1 MAEIPFSDYG
11 IRWFEDIVRRITEW
25 FTTELTSGLR
35 TELISL
41 LDTPLPEGQ
50 GTELIFAKPPD
61 SDGLWHSIYEST
73 VAGETMAFALL
84 ILFLSVQTR
93 HFIRIFDVG
102 SAFEDRRA
110 RKNSWIGAFLIVG
123 WYWIGVATLYV
134 VDALTIGLLPDMASV
149 GESLVA
155 LLPHAAGTPGLTLI
169 MATLGGTS
177 MVALKALFFIR
188 EVLLYVYLYG
198 MPIGIAIAY
207 GNVPI
212 LSTIA
217 RRLCAQFIP
226 LAVLPLPAAVL
237 FRGYELLFT
246 GDQQLAVDGSFLQY
260 LVVISLP
267 LIGLYLTW
275 KTFRYAAPLA
285 ARTLSR
291 AGRGAVLVGAAAGA
305 GYAAGPG
312 AAAATARWGAKAG
325 AGSVVSSQFTS
336 SRAPSEQQGRDEREQ
351 QTGGKPEYRRKE
363 NDPAYY

>member
-50 GTELIFAKPPD
+50 GTELIFAKPPE

-123 WYWIGVATLYV
+123 WYWIGVAVLYV
-134 VDALTIGLLPDMASV
+134 VDALTIGLLPNMASV
-149 GESLVA
+149 GKSMVA

-198 MPIGIAIAY
+198 MPIGIAVAY

-246 GDQQLAVDGSFLQY
+246 GDQQLAVDGSFLEY

-267 LIGLYLTW
+267 VLGLYVTW

-285 ARTLSR
+285 ARTLSQ
-291 AGRGAVLVGAAAGA
+291 AGRGAVVIGAAAGA

-312 AAAATARWGAKAG
+312 AAAATARWGPKAG
-325 AGSVVSSQFTS
+325 AGSVMASQLSSGDGSPNQGAT
-336 SRAPSEQQGRDEREQ
+336 EQQQ
-351 QTGGKPEYRRKE
+351 QAEDSAYRRKE